1 MYQALYRKYR
11 PRTFDDMVG
20 QEHITRTLKNEVAAG
35 KPSHAYLFCGTRG
48 TGKTSC
54 SKILAKALNCPN
66 QTDGNPCL
74 ECDLCRGIDNDSVL
88 DVTEIDAASNS
99 GVDNIRELREE
110 ANFTPAAAKY
120 RVYIIDETHMLSQGA
135 FNALLKIMEEPP
147 PHVVFVL
154 ATTEIHKVP
163 ATILSRCQRFDFRR
177 IPSADIAGRLLQIAG
192 EESFSLQEDA
202 AMLIARLSDGGLR
215 DALSLLDLC
224 ASRGDEVT
232 VETVRACGGLV
243 GQEHLFQIGQA
254 LADKD
259 AGKAMSILED
269 LWAQS
274 VDCQRLC
281 EQLITYYRN
290 LMVAKTVREP
300 GELIACL
307 PGEMEQYKQ
316 QADSLDISRILYCLE
331 VLQDTMARMSRTS
344 MRRSELEMGLLK
356 LANPDLDL
364 SPTALLS
371 RVQQLESALRA
382 GGTAPVQRASQGP
395 VEQRAPARPPAKGKA
410 EAQAPPPQPA
420 ASVGDA
426 EIDKTQ
432 VELFM
437 DWNKVLG
444 VLKKKNP
451 ALYGALADSAA
462 YVGGGLLLVDTGEGS
477 VFANMMRG
485 DSYAKESLR
494 VAALEVTGQKFRLG
508 PYNPERYTMKK
519 QLPDKLSEL
528 LKSASELG
536 IDVQVK

>member
-410 EAQAPPPQPA
+410 EAQAPPPQPT

>member
-66 QTDGNPCL
+66 QTDGNPCV